1 MFQLMKRLLCLLF
14 CSFALTAASAQTD
27 TSSNPT
33 TLVHTVRRGESLEFL
48 ATRFG
53 VTPEQLSALNNDADA
68 FYAGMRITLPFPN
81 ELRGKSDGTTP
92 LDDDILSELYRYRDL
107 CIEADSLFAHSSFSS
122 AHARY
127 DEAIQHFDGYFD
139 CSGAKYAR
147 AVCSYHANDWE
158 TALREFDHVIN
169 STSCSEDV
177 LAVAKAYR
185 EVCSQHEEQ
194 IRQRR
199 YAAEEARKERRRERW
214 RNIGAGLVQAAGMVA
229 QAYVQSKY
237 ETSGG
242 GGNASS
248 GDLTAGLDPA
258 SPGYASAVATRS
270 SVRITPPEAFN
281 PDRVAAMLR
290 PVYSFDSNGN
300 MMVSFP
306 GYAQAEANMNAA
318 VQQALGG
325 SNPALSASLNRM
337 SALSQQFWSTPM
349 YPEAWAESSST
360 FSGSSSSTSSFSSS
374 SSTAGSGGATPAN
387 RGKLCQKMSAS
398 DNYHCGG
405 NGVCSRCNGN
415 KRYYDMSQGI
425 AGWVACST
433 CGQTGKCPSCH
444 GTGYRN

>member
-14 CSFALTAASAQTD
+14 CSFALPAAPAQTE
-27 TSSNPT
+27 TSSDPT

-53 VTPEQLSALNNDADA
+53 VTPEQLSALNHDADT
-68 FYAGMRITLPFPN
+68 FYAGMRVTLPFPH
-81 ELRGKSDGTTP
+81 ELRGKSDGTIP

-122 AHARY
+122 AHDRY
-127 DEAIQHFDGYFD
+127 DEAIQHYDGYFD

-147 AVCSYHANDWE
+147 AVCSYHAHDWE
-158 TALREFDHVIN
+158 TALREFDRVI
-169 STSCSEDV
+169 SGTSCSEDV

-199 YAAEEARKERRRERW
+199 FAAEEARKERRRERW

-242 GGNASS
+242 GGAASS
-248 GDLTAGLDPA
+248 GD
-258 SPGYASAVATRS
+258 
-270 SVRITPPEAFN
+270 F
-281 PDRVAAMLR
+281 
-290 PVYSFDSNGN
+290 
-300 MMVSFP
+300 
-306 GYAQAEANMNAA
+306 
-318 VQQALGG
+318 
-325 SNPALSASLNRM
+325 
-337 SALSQQFWSTPM
+337 
-349 YPEAWAESSST
+349 
-360 FSGSSSSTSSFSSS
+360 SSSTSSSSTS
-374 SSTAGSGGATPAN
+374 SSTAGSGGATPAT
-387 RGKLCQKMSAS
+387 RGKLCQKMSAG
-398 DNYHCGG
+398 DNAHCGG

-415 KRYYDMSQGI
+415 KRYYDTSFGN
-425 AGWVACST
+425 ARWVPCGT